1 MRKVLLTLATV
12 TKDLR
17 LMKTVT
23 MFMITSLMSSVLFAK
38 THSHSHNCT
47 SDALYR
53 AGHLLSFHVG
63 GDDRI
68 EISETVIVRTP
79 MPNPAN
85 AKQIFDVLE
94 VEGGIYKGEYRMRFI
109 YARIPGECLL
119 MGQEILGLAVL

>member
-1 MRKVLLTLATV
+1 MQKVLLTLATV

-17 LMKTVT
+17 IMKTVT
-23 MFMITSLMSSVLFAK
+23 MFMITSLMSSVLFAE
-38 THSHSHNCT
+38 TDSHDCT